1 MSQLNQY
8 VGLEVSLKETSIS
21 VIDEADKTIW
31 RGRSMST
38 PDDIAE
44 KLIARAPHAVRI
56 GLECGQLSNWLYHGL
71 KSKGLPVICI
81 DARHAHA
88 TLSLRINKTDA
99 NDAQGLAQLMRV
111 GWYRETMVKGL
122 DCRYV
127 RSLLVVR
134 QRLVFQITAQKN
146 CIRGV
151 IKGFGRVMPKAL
163 KRTFVPKIRAAIAD
177 DPLLAALIEPTLRS
191 LEGTMEQLLVYDRAV
206 MKQARA
212 DEIVRLLMT
221 APGVGPV
228 VALGYV
234 TGVEDPARVSSSA
247 SVGAYF
253 GMTPRRY
260 QSGEVDLARRVSKCG
275 DPMVRGLLYEG
286 AKVLLSRTCR
296 PCALQA
302 WGHALARKVGNKKA
316 TMAVARKLAVI
327 LHRMWTTRQP
337 FRWQVAPASLEAP

>member
-1 MSQLNQY
+1 MSNVVPHVKQY
-8 VGLEVSLKETSIS
+8 VGLDVSLKETSIS
-21 VIDEADKTIW
+21 VIDEADNTIW

-38 PDDIAE
+38 PDDVAE
-44 KLIARAPHAVRI
+44 KVLARAPRAVRI

-71 KSKGLPVICI
+71 KAKGLPVICI

-111 GWYRETMVKGL
+111 GWYRETTVKGL

-151 IKGFGRVMPKAL
+151 IKGFGHIMPKAL

-177 DPLLAALIEPTLRS
+177 DPLLATLIEPTLRS
-191 LEGTMEQLLVYDRAV
+191 LEAAMEQLLVYDRAV
-206 MKQARA
+206 MKQART
-212 DEIVRLLMT
+212 DEVVRLLMT

-228 VALGYV
+228 VALAFV
-234 TGVEDPARVSSSA
+234 TGVEDPARFSSSA

-260 QSGEVDLARRVSKCG
+260 QSGEVDRTRRVSKCG
-275 DPMVRGLLYEG
+275 DSMVR
-286 AKVLLSRTCR
+286 
-296 PCALQA
+296 
-302 WGHALARKVGNKKA
+302 
-316 TMAVARKLAVI
+316 
-327 LHRMWTTRQP
+327 
-337 FRWQVAPASLEAP
+337 

>member
-8 VGLEVSLKETSIS
+8 VGLDVSLKETSIS

-44 KLIARAPHAVRI
+44 KVLVRAPHAVRI

-111 GWYRETMVKGL
+111 GWYRETTVKGI

-146 CIRGV
+146 CVRGV

-163 KRTFVPKIRAAIAD
+163 KRTFVPKIREAIAD
-177 DPLLAALIEPTLRS
+177 DALLAALIEPTLCA
-191 LEGTMEQLLVYDRAV
+191 LEVSMEQLLVYDRAV
-206 MKQARA
+206 MKQARG
-212 DEIVRLLMT
+212 DETVRLLMT

-228 VALGYV
+228 VALAYV
-234 TGVEDPARVSSSA
+234 TGVEDPARFSSSA

-275 DPMVRGLLYEG
+275 DGMVRGLLYEG

-302 WGHALARKVGNKKA
+302 WGHALAKKVGSKKA

-327 LHRMWTTRQP
+327 LHRMWMTRQP
-337 FRWQVAPASLEAP
+337 FRWQPTPSPAE

>member
-1 MSQLNQY
+1 MSHLNQY
-8 VGLEVSLKETSIS
+8 VGLDVSLKETSIS
-21 VIDEADKTIW
+21 VVDEADKTIW
-31 RGRSMST
+31 RGRTAST

-44 KLIARAPHAVRI
+44 KLLARAPHAVRI

-71 KSKGLPVICI
+71 KSRGLPVICI

-88 TLSLRINKTDA
+88 TLSLKVNKTDT

-111 GWYRETMVKGL
+111 GWYRETTVKGI

-134 QRLVFQITAQKN
+134 QRLVSQITALKN
-146 CIRGV
+146 CVRGV

-163 KRTFVPKIRAAIAD
+163 KRHFVPRIREAIAD
-177 DPLLAALIEPTLRS
+177 DGMLAALIDPALRA
-191 LEGTMEQLLVYDRAV
+191 LEATMEELAVFDRAV
-206 MKQARA
+206 MKQARS
-212 DEIVRLLMT
+212 DDTVRLLMT

-228 VALGYV
+228 VALAYV
-234 TGVEDPARVSSSA
+234 TGVEDPARFSSSA
-247 SVGAYF
+247 AVGAYF

-260 QSGEVDLARRVSKCG
+260 QSGEVDLARRISKYG
-275 DPMVRGLLYEG
+275 DGMVRGLLYEA

-296 PCALQA
+296 PSALKT
-302 WGHALARKVGNKKA
+302 WGTSLAKKIGSKKA

-327 LHRMWTTRQP
+327 LHRMWITGQP
-337 FRWQVAPASLEAP
+337 FQWQSTPLPKAA